1 MGITCAF
8 ERIRSSAQAYPIKP
22 KTQNPKPKT
31 QNLNSSYARA
41 KYMTYFSPDYFTARS
56 RWRAAAS
63 RLGCRLESH
72 AIDAPSPINEPL
84 TIDVAILGN
93 PLAHKTVV
101 ISSGLHGVEGFF
113 GAAVQL
119 ALLEE
124 HLTAANLPNDV
135 AVVMIHMLNPFG
147 CAWYRRWNEDNI
159 DLNRNFLVGDEVYQ
173 GAPPDYPLLDSF
185 LNPQSPPNRLEPFL
199 LKSLGLIGRY
209 GMSTLKNTLPVGQ
222 YEFPQGLFFGGKDR
236 SQTQRILTANLRR
249 WLGLS
254 RQVFHLDFHSGLGK
268 WGTYKLFSKRTNDHP
283 RCQLLYD
290 YFVGGAS
297 PAENRNNIL
306 TLDAEAAAYQ
316 PVGGLEN
323 WCRASFPDLTYDF
336 LLAEFGTY
344 PMLRVLKALR
354 AENRAHWWG
363 NPDDKSYRDAKQ
375 ELLEVF
381 NPKSQ
386 KWRNLVI
393 EQGIDLCLA
402 GIELVDRG

>member
-1 MGITCAF
+1 
-8 ERIRSSAQAYPIKP
+8 
-22 KTQNPKPKT
+22 
-31 QNLNSSYARA
+31 
-41 KYMTYFSPDYFTARS
+41 MTYFSADYFIARS

-63 RLGCRLESH
+63 QLGCRLESH
-72 AIDAPSPINEPL
+72 PINAPSPSDEPL

-113 GAAVQL
+113 GAAIQL
-119 ALLEE
+119 ALLTEY
-124 HLTAANLPNDV
+124 LTATNLPTDV
-135 AVVMIHMLNPFG
+135 AVVMIHLLNPFG

-173 GAPPDYPLLDSF
+173 GAPADYPLLDSF
-185 LNPQSPPNRLEPFL
+185 LNPQSPPQRLEPFL
-199 LKSLGLIGRY
+199 LKSLGLISRY

-236 SQTQRILTANLRR
+236 SQTQKILTAHLRR

-254 RQVFHLDFHSGLGK
+254 TRVFHLDFHSGLGK
-268 WGTYKLFSKRTNDHP
+268 WGTYKLFSKLNSDHP

-290 YFVGGAS
+290 YFDRA
-297 PAENRNNIL
+297 NIL
-306 TLDAEAAAYQ
+306 TVDAQAAAYQ
-316 PVGGLEN
+316 PLGGLEN

-344 PMLRVLKALR
+344 SMLRVLKALR

-363 NPDDKSYRDAKQ
+363 NPEDKSYRAAKQ

-381 NPKSQ
+381 NPQSK
-386 KWRNLVI
+386 KWRDLVI

-402 GIELVDRG
+402 GIELVSNSNSK

>member
-1 MGITCAF
+1 
-8 ERIRSSAQAYPIKP
+8 
-22 KTQNPKPKT
+22 
-31 QNLNSSYARA
+31 
-41 KYMTYFSPDYFTARS
+41 MTYFSPDYFTARS

-63 RLGCRLESH
+63 RLGCRMESH
-72 AIDAPSPINEPL
+72 AIDAASPINEAL
-84 TIDVAILGN
+84 TIDIAILGN

-101 ISSGLHGVEGFF
+101 ISSGLHGVEGFV
-113 GAAVQL
+113 GAAIQL

-124 HLTAANLPNDV
+124 HLTAANLPTDV

-147 CAWYRRWNEDNI
+147 CAWYRRWNEDNV
-159 DLNRNFLVGDEVYQ
+159 DLNRNFLVGDEVYR

-185 LNPQSPPNRLEPFL
+185 LNPQSPPHRLEPFL
-199 LKSLGLIGRY
+199 LKSLGLISRY

-236 SQTQRILTANLRR
+236 SQTQQILTAHLRR

-254 RQVFHLDFHSGLGK
+254 TQVFHLDFHSGLGK
-268 WGTYKLFSKRTNDHP
+268 WGTYKLFSKLNSDSP

-290 YFVGGAS
+290 HFVGGRVASDRADRRLTPKAIAS
-297 PAENRNNIL
+297 PAENRDQIL
-306 TLDAEAAAYQ
+306 TIDAEAAAYQ
-316 PVGGLEN
+316 PLGGLEN

-363 NPDDKSYRDAKQ
+363 KPEDKSYQDAKQ

-381 NPKSQ
+381 VPKSQ
-386 KWRNLVI
+386 KWRDLVV

-402 GIELVDRG
+402 GIELGNRE